1 MTVYAPTVYKAYF
14 VGTDSAKAFLEKMD
28 RVHKMATRNIAGAHP
43 PRFGCQRVDDKTL
56 VMTYNS
62 PRGLIDVMVGLIKGV
77 GAYYHEELRVEKLP
91 GSRVKVV
98 FP

>member
-28 RVHKMATRNIAGAHP
+28 HVHEMATRNIVNANP
-43 PRFGCQRVDDKTL
+43 PRFDCQRVDDKTL

-62 PRGLIDVMVGLIKGV
+62 PQGLIDVMIGLIKGV
-77 GAYYHEELRVEKLP
+77 GAYYHEKLRVEKL
-91 GSRVKVV
+91 SDSKVKVV